1 MKIID
6 NARYYTLN
14 EVIDK
19 INNRT
24 GLKLKINNALR
35 QWFYRKNHFF
45 NKVKKIGWNYYYHKD
60 IVKEILDYYYRKTEI
75 ERIEKKIKQD
85 TLKDRQELKI
95 LRKLNK
101 TFIIKYDK
109 NYVNKSAESN

>member
-6 NARYYTLN
+6 NEKHYTLN

-24 GLKLKINNALR
+24 GLKLKINNATR

-45 NKVKKIGWNYYYHKD
+45 TKVKKIGWNYYYNEDTTNK
-60 IVKEILDYYYRKTEI
+60 IVDYYYRRVEI

-85 TLKDRQELKI
+85 TLKDREELKR
-95 LRKLNK
+95 LRELNK

-109 NYVNKSAESN
+109 NYVNKRAESN

>member
-1 MKIID
+1 MKIIN

-24 GLKLKINNALR
+24 GLKLKIDNATR

-45 NKVKKIGWNYYYHKD
+45 TKVKKNGWNYYYHKD
-60 IVKEILDYYYRKTEI
+60 IVKEILDYYVRRVEI
-75 ERIEKKIKQD
+75 KRIEKKIKQD
-85 TLKDRQELKI
+85 TLKDRKSLKK
-95 LRKLNK
+95 LKDLNK

-109 NYVNKSAESN
+109 NYVNKR

>member
-6 NARYYTLN
+6 NARYYTLK

-24 GLKLKINNALR
+24 GLKLKIDNATR

-45 NKVKKIGWNYYYHKD
+45 NKVKKIGWNYYYHK
-60 IVKEILDYYYRKTEI
+60 EILDYYLRRVEI
-75 ERIEKKIKQD
+75 KRIEKK
-85 TLKDRQELKI
+85 
-95 LRKLNK
+95 NK
-101 TFIIKYDK
+101 TRY
-109 NYVNKSAESN
+109 S

>member
-6 NARYYTLN
+6 NTPYYTLN
-14 EVIDK
+14 EVVDK

-24 GLKLKINNALR
+24 GLKLKTNNATR

-45 NKVKKIGWNYYYHKD
+45 TKAKKIGWNYYYPKH
-60 IVKEILDYYYRKTEI
+60 IVEEILDYYFRKIEI
-75 ERIEKKIKQD
+75 ARIEKKIKQD
-85 TLKDRQELKI
+85 TLKDREELKK
-95 LRKLNK
+95 LRELNK

-109 NYVNKSAESN
+109 NYVNKRAESN

>member
-45 NKVKKIGWNYYYHKD
+45 NIVKKIGWNYYYHKD

>member
-1 MKIID
+1 MKII
-6 NARYYTLN
+6 NNEKHYTLR

-24 GLKLKINNALR
+24 GLKLKNDNATS

-45 NKVKKIGWNYYYHKD
+45 TKIKKIGWNYYYHKD
-60 IVKEILDYYYRKTEI
+60 IVKEILDYYLRKREI
-75 ERIEKKIKQD
+75 KRIEKKIKQD
-85 TLKDRQELKI
+85 TLKDRQKVKKLKE
-95 LRKLNK
+95 LNK

-109 NYVNKSAESN
+109 NYVNKR

>member
-6 NARYYTLN
+6 NTRYYTLN

-19 INNRT
+19 INNST
-24 GLKLKINNALR
+24 GLKLKIDNATR

-45 NKVKKIGWNYYYHKD
+45 TKIKKIGWNYYYHKD
-60 IVKEILDYYYRKTEI
+60 IVKEVVDYYYRKIEI

-85 TLKDRQELKI
+85 TLKDREELKK
-95 LRKLNK
+95 LRELNK

-109 NYVNKSAESN
+109 NYVNKRAESN

>member
-6 NARYYTLN
+6 NEKHYTLK

-24 GLKLKINNALR
+24 GLKLKIDNATR

-45 NKVKKIGWNYYYHKD
+45 TKVKKIGWNYYYHKD
-60 IVKEILDYYYRKTEI
+60 IVKEVVDYFYTKTEI
-75 ERIEKKIKQD
+75 ERIEKKIKSD
-85 TLKDRQELKI
+85 TLKDREELKI
-95 LRKLNK
+95 LRELNK
-101 TFIIKYDK
+101 TFLVKYDK
-109 NYVNKSAESN
+109 NYVNKRAESN

>member
-6 NARYYTLN
+6 NEKHYTLN
-14 EVIDK
+14 EIVEK
-19 INNRT
+19 INSRC
-24 GLKLKINNALR
+24 GLNLKINNALR

-45 NKVKKIGWNYYYHKD
+45 TENKKIGWNYYYNEDTTNK
-60 IVKEILDYYYRKTEI
+60 IVDYYYRKTEI

-85 TLKDRQELKI
+85 TLKDRQAIKKLKD
-95 LRKLNK
+95 LNK

>member
-6 NARYYTLN
+6 NEKYYTLN

-24 GLKLKINNALR
+24 GLNLKINNATR

-45 NKVKKIGWNYYYHKD
+45 TNVKKIGWNYYYHKD
-60 IVKEILDYYYRKTEI
+60 IVKEIVDFYIRRVEI
-75 ERIEKKIKQD
+75 ERISKKIKKD
-85 TLKDRQELKI
+85 TLKDRKSLKR
-95 LRKLNK
+95 LRELNK

-109 NYVNKSAESN
+109 NYVNNR

>member
-6 NARYYTLN
+6 NTRYYTLN

-24 GLKLKINNALR
+24 GLKLKIDNATR

-45 NKVKKIGWNYYYHKD
+45 TNIKKVGYNYYYNEDTTNK
-60 IVKEILDYYYRKTEI
+60 IVDYYYRKTEI

-85 TLKDRQELKI
+85 TLKDRQELKK
-95 LRKLNK
+95 LRELNK

-109 NYVNKSAESN
+109 NYVNKTDESN